1 MKKDRWGN
9 DIDASWESDL
19 LLIAEYDPSL
29 MNKIKEEIRR
39 IKNG

>member
-9 DIDASWESDL
+9 EIDKSWESDL
-19 LLIAEYDPSL
+19 LLIAASDPSL
-29 MNKIKEEIRR
+29 MDKIKEEIRR